1 MRRDELYL
9 NDIIEAAGHVAEFL
23 RETNFEGFRESEL
36 VRSAVV
42 QKLTIIGEAAA
53 RISGDLRSRYPEI
66 PWPQVVAFR
75 NILVH
80 AYFGTDWSEVWRTA
94 KVDCP
99 ALRTKVLGILDAE
112 FAGPAG
118 ESAC

>member
-1 MRRDELYL
+1 MRREEMYL
-9 NDIIEAAGHVAEFL
+9 NDIIEAAHHVAEFL
-23 RETNFEGFRESEL
+23 RETDFEGFRESEL

-53 RISGDLRSRYPEI
+53 RISGDLKGRYPEI

-80 AYFGTDWSEVWRTA
+80 AYFGTDWNEVWKTA
-94 KVDCP
+94 RVDCP
-99 ALRTKVLGILDAE
+99 ALRTKVLDILERD
-112 FAGPAG
+112 FGGPAG
-118 ESAC
+118 ENRR